1 MYTWPLS
8 PVTQCFGTQVR
19 TAKQSMTGD
28 EVDKSLHV
36 TGNTTSQVR
45 SHGTA
50 VPLTHCAPA
59 RQWLPVSRA
68 ASRSKGS
75 PSLLQLSVYK
85 LKTTTFRTK
94 CMSAI

>member
-19 TAKQSMTGD
+19 TAKQSMT
-28 EVDKSLHV
+28 DKRQEFACDWQHHQP
-36 TGNTTSQVR
+36 SQVTWY
-45 SHGTA
+45 SCA
-50 VPLTHCAPA
+50 LTHCTPA
-59 RQWLPVSRA
+59 QQWLPVSRA

-94 CMSAI
+94 CTSAI